1 MAAELTIGEFP
12 KDRAVSMR
20 TCPTRSLIGG
30 RDRITSNL
38 TA

>member
-1 MAAELTIGEFP
+1 MEADLTIGEFP

-30 RDRITSNL
+30 RDRITSNM